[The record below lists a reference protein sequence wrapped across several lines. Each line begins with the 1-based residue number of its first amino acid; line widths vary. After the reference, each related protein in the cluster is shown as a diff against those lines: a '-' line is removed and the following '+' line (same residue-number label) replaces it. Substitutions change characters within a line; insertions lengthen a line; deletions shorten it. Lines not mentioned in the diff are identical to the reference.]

1 MLVRTIGIIGAGTM
15 GSGIAQVSAVA
26 GFNVVLADVSKAAAD
41 KGLVAVAKNL
51 DRLVGKQ
58 TLTVA
63 ERDAALQR
71 ITPASGYDALRSA
84 DLVFEAVTEDAE
96 VKVKVLRQIDAVI
109 QPDTIVATN
118 ASSISI
124 TKLAS
129 VISHPERFIGM
140 HFLNPV
146 PAIALV
152 EIVRGLQTN
161 DATCDAV
168 EALATKLGKVPII
181 VRNSPGFV
189 VNRILL
195 PMLNEAFF
203 ALAEGDMSATDID
216 DAMRLGCNHPIGPLA
231 LSDLIGLDV
240 LLSVMQALHKE
251 SCDPKYRPAPLLG
264 ELVAAG
270 YVGRKSGRGVYRY

>member
-1 MLVRTIGIIGAGTM
+1 MSVRTIGIIGAGTI
-15 GSGIAQVSAVA
+15 GTGIAQVSAVA
-26 GFNVVLADVSKAAAD
+26 GFNVVLVDVSEAVAD
-41 KGLVAVAKNL
+41 KGVVAVAQSL
-51 DRLVGKQ
+51 DRLVGQQKI
-58 TLTVA
+58 TVT

-71 ITPASGYDALRSA
+71 ITPASGYEALRSA
-84 DLVFEAVTEDAE
+84 DLVSEAVTEDAE
-96 VKVKVLRQIDAVI
+96 VKVKVLRAIDAVI
-109 QPDTIVATN
+109 QPDTIVTTN
-118 ASSISI
+118 TSSISI
-124 TKLAS
+124 TKLAA

-140 HFLNPV
+140 HFLSPV

-168 EALATKLGKVPII
+168 EALATKLGKVPIT
-181 VRNSPGFV
+181 VKNSPGFV

-203 ALAEGDMSATDID
+203 TLAEGDMSATDID

-240 LLSVMQALHKE
+240 LLSVMQTLHRE